1 MFPITRIAYK
11 TTKLGRN
18 LVKKVATNKINIA
31 QASDDLAV
39 FHSEMNKIAPHSKN
53 IFKRA
58 YYWVKTFIVAVKDA
72 YSSLKTWIA
81 EEAELR
87 GKKLN
92 LKEKINI
99 AKYVV
104 KLAKE
109 RVTRFKTEM
118 KDLATK

>member
-39 FHSEMNKIAPHSKN
+39 FQSTMHKIAPHSKK

-58 YYWVKTFIVAVKDA
+58 YYWVKTFIGAVKDA
-72 YSSLKTWIA
+72 YSSLRTWIA

-92 LKEKINI
+92 LKEKIDI
-99 AKYVV
+99 AKSVV

-109 RVTRFKTEM
+109 QVTRFKTEM
-118 KDLATK
+118 KNLAIK